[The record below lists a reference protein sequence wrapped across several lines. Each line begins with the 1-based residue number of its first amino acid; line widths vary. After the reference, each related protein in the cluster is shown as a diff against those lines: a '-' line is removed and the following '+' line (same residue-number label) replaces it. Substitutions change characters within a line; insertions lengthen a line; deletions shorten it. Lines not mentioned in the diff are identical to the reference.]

1 MVSMEGT
8 DRQVNV
14 CPGRKGYPCFKLDRD
29 TRDSCMG
36 GEKARDHP
44 EISQE
49 TRTFLRQIYRPM
61 LEDFNNKTGMN
72 IRLS

>member
-1 MVSMEGT
+1 
-8 DRQVNV
+8 
-14 CPGRKGYPCFKLDRD
+14 
-29 TRDSCMG
+29 MG

-49 TRTFLRQIYRPM
+49 TRTFLREIYRPM